1 MCVLALVLLP
11 FAIASAQNNGRGSKA
26 IALGNAFVAIA
37 DNPWAVAYNPA
48 GLGQLSSVSGAIF
61 FVPRQFELAEL
72 KTTSIAAAVPLGLA
86 TLGLSVEQFGF
97 ELYKETN
104 ATIAAGRMLEWGL
117 SAGIALN
124 LHRISI
130 ERYGSTERL
139 TVDLG
144 LLSRVQDDLTFGFAL
159 KNATAATI
167 GQTRERLP
175 QTFLLGMRYG
185 PWRDFLVTLEAEKDN
200 RYPFV
205 LKAGVEQR
213 FFEIL
218 ALRIGV
224 SDNPDKFSAGIGARY
239 SIIEFAYAGYSH
251 QQLGWTHQVEIS
263 FRLGE

>member
-1 MCVLALVLLP
+1 MLVP

-37 DNPWAVAYNPA
+37 DNPWAVACNPA
-48 GLGQLSSVSGAIF
+48 GLGQLASVSGAVF

-72 KTTSIAAAVPLGLA
+72 KTTSVAAAVPLGPA
-86 TLGLSVEQFGF
+86 TLGVSVEQFGF

-104 ATIAAGRMLEWGL
+104 ATIAAGRNFGWGL
-117 SAGIALN
+117 SAGIAIN

-130 ERYGSTERL
+130 DRYGSTGRL
-139 TVDLG
+139 TVDFG
-144 LLSRVQDDLTFGFAL
+144 LLARAQDDLTFGFAL

-175 QTFLLGMRYG
+175 QTFLLGMRYA
-185 PWRDFLVTLEAEKDN
+185 PWSDFLVTLEAEKDN
-200 RYPFV
+200 RYPFI
-205 LKAGVEQR
+205 LKGGIEQR

-218 ALRIGV
+218 SLRIGA
-224 SDNPDKFSAGIGARY
+224 SSNPDKFSAGIGARY

-263 FRLGE
+263 FQLGE